1 MGIYFF
7 NPHIGGITGLF
18 EGLQLASTL
27 NPVEGNSGGSFLTL
41 ASIGALIFGIINI
54 IGNFGTVF
62 VDQAFWQRA
71 IAARPKSLIKG
82 FFIGGLAWFA
92 IPFALATL

>member
-41 ASIGALIFGIINI
+41 ASIGTLIFGIINI
-54 IGNFGTVF
+54 IVNFETVF

-71 IAARPKSLIKG
+71 IAA
-82 FFIGGLAWFA
+82 
-92 IPFALATL
+92 